1 MARLVFLGLFLV
13 LALHPVSAFADAPS
27 DREDPRAL
35 LEGATRQILRALELI
50 MGAIPQYEL
59 PKVLE
64 NGDIIIRRVR
74 PDGRTPSPPPT
85 DGDIEETS
93 T

>member
-1 MARLVFLGLFLV
+1 MARLVFLCLFLLLV
-13 LALHPVSAFADAPS
+13 SHPVTAFAEAEPE
-27 DREDPRAL
+27 RQDPQAL
-35 LEGATRQILRALELI
+35 LEDATRQILRALELI

-59 PKVLE
+59 PEVLE

-74 PDGRTPSPPPT
+74 PDGETPSPPPAEREP
-85 DGDIEETS
+85 EETS